1 MDSESGPAAWSWPVI
16 GRIAVGLCAV
26 ANLTIL
32 GAIIAE
38 AKTSSTTEVL
48 AAMAPPSGRLGLL
61 AFGVHAAIILG
72 IVFAVNSLPGPGYGK
87 SIFRRNDLSGL
98 TKAAAALPLLAV
110 ASLLYWCG
118 YLGVTYFAWTRNQPG
133 RTLQPQRRHR
143 SPRSRGPRPL
153 ADLRGSRNE
162 IPALSGKHPAGTA
175 LASPAAAPV

>member
-1 MDSESGPAAWSWPVI
+1 M
-16 GRIAVGLCAV
+16 GLCAV

-118 YLGVTYFAWTRNQPG
+118 YLGVTYFAWTRNQPWSDVAALSADTAVLAAAALALWLIFVALG
-133 RTLQPQRRHR
+133 MR
-143 SPRSRGPRPL
+143 SPRSPGNTPP
-153 ADLRGSRNE
+153 E
-162 IPALSGKHPAGTA
+162 QP
-175 LASPAAAPV
+175 